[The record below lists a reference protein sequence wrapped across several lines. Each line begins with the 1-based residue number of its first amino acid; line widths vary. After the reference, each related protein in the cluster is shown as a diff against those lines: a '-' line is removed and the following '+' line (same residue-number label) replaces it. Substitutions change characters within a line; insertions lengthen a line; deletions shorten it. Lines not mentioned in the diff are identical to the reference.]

1 MREILFTGKSKEG
14 DGWVFGVPV
23 RVRENTRLTNRIFLV
38 ESVNLDE
45 LDYFIP
51 QYYDTEVFPETVGQF
66 SGFYDKND
74 NKVFEGHIISFAG
87 KNLVAFWND
96 EAHQWQAK
104 TTMSCPCAPFGSY
117 SLDCEWDC
125 IDFGWFVA
133 EIATLGKTSVEIIG
147 NIYDNP
153 ELIMEEGK

>member
-14 DGWVFGVPV
+14 NEWVFGVPV
-23 RVRENTRLTNRIFLV
+23 RVKENTRLTHRIFLV

-51 QYYDTEVFPETVGQF
+51 SYDDTEVFPETIGEF
-66 SGFYDKND
+66 TGFYDKNG
-74 NKVFEGHIISFAG
+74 NRVFEGHIIRFAD
-87 KNLVAFWND
+87 KNLVVFWND
-96 EAHQWQAK
+96 ESHQWQAK
-104 TTMSCPCAPFGSY
+104 STMSYPRNPFGIY
-117 SLDCEWDC
+117 YLNHEWDC
-125 IDFGWFVA
+125 IDFGWLIA

-153 ELIMEEGK
+153 ELIMEGE